1 MKIFPSNLLLVTL
14 ASFVLFLNFSCNKD
28 SDLLAEYVVE
38 ENPIGTEPKEV
49 IIDLANAVFTTDE
62 DQPVSFNMLYNTSSN
77 RKGRRRY
84 KGSSKPKY
92 GNITIE
98 KDSIAVYTP
107 SNDYN
112 GKDDIEIT
120 LEVTNED
127 ESTSEVVVAVEVT
140 VEPVTDVVE
149 DIVEITTEDP
159 VVIEPLNNDTFN
171 EESEVIITEV
181 SEPKNGTAVINEDN
195 TITYTPNTNNS
206 EEVTPNEVPTEEVV
220 TEEITTEED
229 TFTYTTSVTNPD
241 NSVTEETGSVIVTD
255 KTPSTEGPVEMGG
268 LKAFPGAEGF
278 GKNATGGRGGKVLF
292 VTNLNDSGSG
302 SFRAAVEAKGPR
314 TVVFRVG
321 GTINLTSNLTIDND
335 DITIAGETAPGDGI
349 LLKGDIFQVKAN
361 NVIIRYLRSRY
372 GGSGQGTGDA
382 MSVYASTRSIS
393 DIIFDHCSISWGG
406 DENFNVRGNG
416 NNIATDITLQNSI
429 IAECGYGLLLY
440 QGSNRVS
447 IHRNLFAFNSDR
459 NIRANYASGNNDLR
473 YEMVNNL
480 VYGFKNSPNNATLG
494 IKYSLV
500 NNKYKS
506 SSSFSNNAKDVA
518 ISSNVDSGVSAS
530 WSYAFIEGNIHGGLG
545 EYSSA
550 VNPFLKSTPF
560 DTSGLVESAL
570 NANELEG
577 ALLGHIGAGLSRD
590 AVDNRIIDS
599 YISGTGQL
607 SGLGSY
613 PTIKDGTPYTDT
625 DNDGIEDSFEIAN
638 WGSLATNNT
647 TDSDGDGYTNLE
659 VFLHALTTK

>member
-1 MKIFPSNLLLVTL
+1 MKFHPSNLFQVTL
-14 ASFVLFLNFSCNKD
+14 VSFVLFLSFSCNKD

-38 ENPIGTEPKEV
+38 KSQSLLVNDVVVTLANNPIV
-49 IIDLANAVFTTDE
+49 IA
-62 DQPVSFNMLYNTSSN
+62 
-77 RKGRRRY
+77 
-84 KGSSKPKY
+84 
-92 GNITIE
+92 
-98 KDSIAVYTP
+98 
-107 SNDYN
+107 
-112 GKDDIEIT
+112 
-120 LEVTNED
+120 
-127 ESTSEVVVAVEVT
+127 
-140 VEPVTDVVE
+140 
-149 DIVEITTEDP
+149 
-159 VVIEPLNNDTFN
+159 PLSNDTFEKPEN
-171 EESEVIITEV
+171 VAITEV
-181 SEPKNGTAVINEDN
+181 TPPKMGTAVVNEDN
-195 TITYTPNTNNS
+195 TITYTP
-206 EEVTPNEVPTEEVV
+206 
-220 TEEITTEED
+220 D
-229 TFTYTTSVTNPD
+229 TDRTGTDEFDYSTAVTNPD
-241 NSVTEETGSVIVTD
+241 NTVTKETGSVTVTVTD
-255 KTPSTEGPVEMGG
+255 KTPTTEGPVEMGG

-613 PTIKDGTPYTDT
+613 PTIKDGTPYTDA

-659 VFLHALTTK
+659 VFLHSLTI